1 MVRSRLFLLD
11 GMALAYRA
19 HFAFINSNLQNSE
32 GIPTGPILGFAN
44 TLERLLI
51 TEQPS
56 HIAVAWD
63 LHGPTFR
70 HEKDDT
76 YKANRPP
83 QPDDLRRSI
92 PLIKDMISYWGIQNL
107 GLAGFEA
114 DDVIGTV
121 AYQAAGESVDVYM
134 VTPDKDFMQLVT
146 DHVFMYKPLNREFG
160 FQTVDREGVKEF
172 FGVYPEK
179 VIDVLAIIGD
189 VSDNVPG
196 VKGIGK
202 KGAPNLINKYG
213 SLEETLKAA
222 PKIKSPKISEALQ
235 RDADQAIR
243 AKDMVTIHTA
253 VPETPNWADFVW
265 EQPNSHKL
273 GAFFERMGFRQLT
286 KKYLS
291 DFVVEGEDSMPK
303 KATKDAESST
313 ESSSDSK
320 KEESKEV
327 TQTDLFGSATSTSAA
342 AHKINDEPWAF
353 KGTAYQEDEVD
364 YQIITDETA
373 LTALVNELEKAPYF
387 CFDTETQGSDPL
399 VAEIVGLSF
408 CLQAGKAYYIPV
420 WKDQALAKKQVLD
433 VLKPIF
439 SRKDVLVIAH
449 NLKFDLQILH
459 KEGVKIAGKIFDTL
473 VAAYLIDA
481 DQQLK
486 MDALA
491 EKYLGYTPMPISS
504 LFEEKLKKK
513 DLLDMANVA
522 LDKMRIY
529 AAEDADVTLR
539 LFHCFKAL
547 IEKDEL
553 NYMADS
559 IEFPL
564 IPVLTDMEETGIELD
579 VDMLSDF
586 SVVLTNDLQQI
597 SARIFEQAAE
607 EFNLNSPKQLGVIL
621 FEKLELKPN
630 GKIKKT
636 KTGQY
641 STNEQVLSDLA
652 VKYDIAADIL
662 TFRTL
667 GKLLST
673 YVDAL
678 PKLVYDHDGRL
689 HTSFNQAV
697 ANTGRLSSSAPNLQN
712 IPIRTE
718 RGREMRKAF
727 IAKKDHV
734 LLAADYSQVELRII
748 AAISEDENMI
758 AAFNNGEDI
767 HARTAKEIFHL
778 DSLDEVTSDHRRKAK
793 EVNFGIPYGVSAF
806 GLAQRLGIPNAEGK
820 EMIDRYFA
828 RFPKVKEYMTNQ
840 VIFAKEHGYVK
851 TLFGRKRYL
860 PDINAGGM
868 ARGFAERNA
877 INMPIQ
883 GTAADIIKLAMA
895 DIYAWLQASDFR
907 TKMVLQVHDELIFEV
922 PEDELEQVQPEILKR
937 MEAIDIGVPL
947 KVESGSGVNWLEAH

>member
-19 HFAFINSNLQNSE
+19 HFAFIKSNLQNSE
-32 GIPTGPILGFAN
+32 GIPTGPIMGFAN

-51 TEQPS
+51 TEQPT

-70 HEKDDT
+70 HEKDET

-107 GLAGFEA
+107 GLEGFEA

-121 AYQAAGESVDVYM
+121 AYQAAGENVDVYM

-146 DHVFMYKPLNREFG
+146 DHVYMYKPLNREFG
-160 FQTVDREGVKEF
+160 FQIIDREGVKEF

-189 VSDNVPG
+189 VSDNIPG

-213 SLEETLKAA
+213 SLEEAIKAA

-235 RDADQAIR
+235 RDAEQAMR

-253 VPETPNWADFVW
+253 VPETPDWKQFAW

-273 GAFFERMGFRQLT
+273 GAFFQRMGFRQLT
-286 KKYLS
+286 KKYLT
-291 DFVVEGEDSMPK
+291 DFTLDGEDSMPK
-303 KATKDAESST
+303 KASKNEETTSDEPKHDASNQA
-313 ESSSDSK
+313 
-320 KEESKEV
+320 
-327 TQTDLFGSATSTSAA
+327 TQADLFGATATSSIPKLA
-342 AHKINDEPWAF
+342 NEPWAF
-353 KGTAYQEDEVD
+353 KGTEYQASEVD
-364 YQIITDETA
+364 YQIITDEAA
-373 LTALVNELEKAPYF
+373 LRLLINDLEKAPFF

-399 VAEIVGLSF
+399 VAELVGLSF
-408 CLQAGKAYYIPV
+408 CMEAGKAYYLPI
-420 WKDQALAKKQVLD
+420 WEGQGLEKKHVLEA
-433 VLKPIF
+433 LKPIF
-439 SRKDVLVIAH
+439 SRKEVLVIAH
-449 NLKFDLQILH
+449 NLKFDLQVLH
-459 KEGVKIAGKIFDTL
+459 KEGVHIEGPFFDTL

-491 EKYLGYTPMPISS
+491 EKYLGYTPIAISA

-513 DLLDMANVA
+513 DVLDMANVP
-522 LDKMRIY
+522 LDKIAIY

-547 IEKDEL
+547 IQKDEL
-553 NYMADS
+553 TYMADS

-564 IPVLTDMEETGIELD
+564 IPVLTDMEEEGIELD

-586 SVVLTNDLQQI
+586 SEVLTNDLREI
-597 SARIFEQAAE
+597 EARIFEQAGE

-621 FEKLELKPN
+621 FEKLELKTA

-662 TFRTL
+662 TYRTL

-697 ANTGRLSSSAPNLQN
+697 ANTGRLSSSTPNLQN

-727 IAKKDHV
+727 IAKKDHI

-748 AAISEDENMI
+748 AAISKDENMME
-758 AAFNNGEDI
+758 AFKNGEDI

-778 DSLDEVTSDHRRKAK
+778 ESLEEVTADHRRKAK

-840 VIFAKEHGYVK
+840 VIFAKDHGYVK

-895 DIYAWLQASDFR
+895 DIYAWLQESSFK

-922 PEDELEQVQPEILKR
+922 PEDELDQVQSEILKR

-947 KVESGSGVNWLEAH
+947 KVESGVGKNWLEAH